1 MFLEVIV
8 ILGNIHIGMKQIW
21 FIILFLLFA
30 FEMKAQPVIENDS
43 LDDEAI
49 WKEILME
56 EIYITNEILTPEEI
70 EARKQFLI
78 LKRRVYRTYPY
89 AKVASERLEILNQ
102 NLAKLKTKKEKKK
115 FLKITEEYMENEF
128 EARLKNL
135 SRKDGQILVKL
146 INRQTGQTTYDLV
159 KNLKSGWS
167 AYWYEK
173 AAKLYNIDMK
183 TTYQPY
189 TVKED
194 FWIEDILLEGFE
206 NRLLIEQKPKNKI
219 DYVRLKNIWK
229 EKE

>member
-1 MFLEVIV
+1 MRL
-8 ILGNIHIGMKQIW
+8 LW
-21 FIILFLLFA
+21 FIVLFLSFA
-30 FEMKAQPVIENDS
+30 FEMKAQPPVENDS
-43 LDDEAI
+43 LDDAI
-49 WKEILME
+49 WKEILLD
-56 EIYITNEILTPEEI
+56 EIYISNEILSPEEI
-70 EARKQFLI
+70 EARKQYLL

-115 FLKITEEYMENEF
+115 FLKISEEYMENEF

-159 KNLKSGWS
+159 KDLKSGWS

-173 AAKLYNIDMK
+173 AAKLYNINLK

-206 NRLLIEQKPKNKI
+206 NRLLIEQKPKNTI
-219 DYVRLKNIWK
+219 DYIKLKNIWK
-229 EKE
+229 EKESD